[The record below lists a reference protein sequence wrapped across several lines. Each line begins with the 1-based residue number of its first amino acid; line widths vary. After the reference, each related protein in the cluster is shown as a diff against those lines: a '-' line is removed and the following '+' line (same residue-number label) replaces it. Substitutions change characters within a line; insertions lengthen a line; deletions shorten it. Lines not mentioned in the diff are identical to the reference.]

1 MSEQILTVV
10 SIISLFLSLGA
21 IILAVKTVSK
31 LGEKYADFV
40 ESHISSMRVEIKKSQ
55 KETMQ
60 KLSIATDEI
69 RKGGTASRDL
79 KDSLKELQEENA
91 KLRKAVDSHEER
103 LGPVSRP
110 GQMAAKKKLSAPPAA

>member
-1 MSEQILTVV
+1 MSEQLLTVV

-40 ESHISSMRVEIKKSQ
+40 ESHISSIRAEIKKTQ
-55 KETMQ
+55 RETMQ

-79 KDSLKELQEENA
+79 KDSVKLLQEESA
-91 KLRKAVDSHEER
+91 RQRKSVDIIEER
-103 LGPVSRP
+103 LGPDKRP
-110 GQMAAKKKLSAPPAA
+110 GQMAAKKKSSAPPAA